1 MQIDK
6 VNTKLILSD
15 YTYVLNRIFNEYQ
28 YKDILVN
35 TDRFSFIER
44 LTNDF
49 NKYKLKKYII
59 GKEYIFGEP
68 TSNYLDR
75 YHFKVVFLGCINLTK
90 KEIKNIQKQGI
101 THLPGMFSY
110 DHKPSIKIYTSH
122 SKNLIYY
129 FARKNDYIGLTKNEL
144 NLIFTY

>member
-1 MQIDK
+1 MQINK

-15 YTYVLNRIFNEYQ
+15 YTYILDRIFNEYQ

-35 TDRFSFIER
+35 TDRFSFVER
-44 LTNDF
+44 LSNDF
-49 NKYKLKKYII
+49 NKHKCKKYVI

-75 YHFKVVFLGCINLTK
+75 YFKVVFLGCINFTE
-90 KEIKNIQKQGI
+90 KEMKNIQKQGI
-101 THLPGMFSY
+101 MYLQGMFSY
-110 DHKPSIKIYTSH
+110 DHKLSINVNVPH

-129 FARKNDYIGLTKNEL
+129 FATKNDYIGLTENEL
-144 NLIFTY
+144 NLIFQY

>member
-6 VNTKLILSD
+6 VNNSFILSD
-15 YTYVLNRIFNEYQ
+15 YTYVLDRIFNEYR

-49 NKYKLKKYII
+49 NKHKCKKYII

-75 YHFKVVFLGCINLTK
+75 YFKVVFLGCINLTE
-90 KEIKNIQKQGI
+90 KEMENIQKQGI
-101 THLPGMFSY
+101 MHLQCKFSY
-110 DHKPSIKIYTSH
+110 KYESSINVNAH
-122 SKNLIYY
+122 LIYY
-129 FARKNDYIGLTKNEL
+129 FARKKDYIGLTKNEL
-144 NLIFTY
+144 NLIFPY